1 LTIGH
6 LLVLEQLPRVPK
18 QPNILDDSKLEGFMS
33 ALTSIFSWLG
43 RFLKKV
49 RSIVLDLGTALVV
62 MFVVIAI
69 IEALTA
75 SGPDVED
82 PSGKAL
88 LIDPA
93 GTVVDQEVFNSESL
107 LTTVTD
113 ASSIQIQT
121 RDLIKLIRAAAEDD
135 SIPAVVV
142 DFSSTGFAG
151 PTTAI
156 NIAKELKAL
165 RDSGKRVIAFN
176 DRLSTTSYLMA
187 SQASE
192 VWVHPVGSI
201 SVRGLGGM
209 RNYNKDLFE
218 NLKITIHNYSQG
230 DFKSATETSWRS
242 SMSENDRM
250 QREALLFPIWEEMK
264 SLMAEGRGIESDDI
278 QSFADNYVG
287 FFGEAAIGNIAYAQ
301 ANNLIDGTK
310 SFPEFRKYM
319 IEEFGL
325 DEEAETETY
334 KTISYAEYAKQLTDD
349 SADSGNQI
357 AVITAEGVIREG
369 EISQGVAGANGVVKQ
384 IRKAHEDESTKAIV
398 FRVNSPGGSIIASE
412 MMRDELLAAKRK
424 GIKVIVSMGDYAAS
438 GGVYI
443 STPADYIFAEPTT
456 ITGSI
461 GVAIA
466 LPTLENAM
474 DYIGVNFDGVVTSK
488 HGGWD
493 PTQAIDD
500 DLDKIFAS
508 WGSEAYDRFINFV
521 AESRSQTYD
530 DIKAIAGGRVWI
542 ATSAKDIGLV
552 DEIGGI
558 DDALTYAASLAEL
571 EDYQVEYYGQELSPE
586 EMILKELLEQLDVS
600 IGEPK
605 VLSALDG
612 IARLYDTFIDIHEP
626 KALLTC
632 KDCLVDLD

>member
-1 LTIGH
+1 MNTI
-6 LLVLEQLPRVPK
+6 K
-18 QPNILDDSKLEGFMS
+18 
-33 ALTSIFSWLG
+33 AIFSWIG
-43 RFLKKV
+43 RFLQKV
-49 RSIVLDLGTALVV
+49 RTILLDFGTALVV
-62 MFVVIAI
+62 IFLAMAI
-69 IEALTA
+69 IGALT
-75 SGPDVED
+75 SSEPEVVD
-82 PSGKAL
+82 PSGRVL
-88 LIDPA
+88 FINPQ
-93 GTVVDQEVFNSESL
+93 GVVVDQEVFNSESL
-107 LTTVTD
+107 LDVATD
-113 ASSIQIQT
+113 SSIEQIQT
-121 RDLIKLIRAAAEDD
+121 RDLIKLIRAAAQDK
-135 SIPAVVV
+135 SIPAVFV
-142 DFSSTGFAG
+142 DFSSAGFAG

-165 RDSGKRVIAFN
+165 RDSGKRVIAFS
-176 DRLSTTSYLMA
+176 DRLSTASYLMA

-201 SVRGLGGM
+201 SVSGIGGM
-209 RNYNKDLFE
+209 RNYNKDLLA

-230 DFKSATETSWRS
+230 DFKSATEPSWRS
-242 SMSENDRM
+242 DMSENDRM
-250 QREALLFPIWEEMK
+250 QREALLFPIWDEMK
-264 SLMAEGRGIESDDI
+264 ALMAEGRGIEPSDI

-310 SFPEFRKYM
+310 SFPEFRQYM
-319 IEEFGL
+319 IEEFGE

-334 KTISYAEYAKQLTDD
+334 KTISSAEYAKQIEDD
-349 SADSGNQI
+349 LSESANQI
-357 AVITAEGVIREG
+357 AVITAEGAISEG
-369 EISQGVAGANGVVKQ
+369 EISQGVAGADGIVQQ
-384 IRKAHEDESTKAIV
+384 IRSAHEDENTKVIV

-424 GIKVIVSMGDYAAS
+424 GLKVVVSMGDYAAS

-466 LPTLENAM
+466 LPTFENAM

-493 PTQAIDD
+493 PTQAIDE
-500 DLDKIFAS
+500 DLDKIFAG
-508 WGSEAYDRFINFV
+508 WGAEAYDRFIAFV
-521 AESRSQTYD
+521 AESRSQSYE

-542 ATSAKDIGLV
+542 ATSAKEIGLV

-558 DDALTYAASLAEL
+558 EDAIAYAADL
-571 EDYQVEYYGQELSPE
+571 EGLDDYQIEYYRETLSPE
-586 EMILKELLEQLDVS
+586 EMFLKELLENFDVS
-600 IGEPK
+600 LAQPS

-612 IARLYDTFIDIHEP
+612 VAELYETLVDIKEP

>member
-1 LTIGH
+1 M
-6 LLVLEQLPRVPK
+6 
-18 QPNILDDSKLEGFMS
+18 N
-33 ALTSIFSWLG
+33 ALKSIFSWLG
-43 RFLKKV
+43 RFLEKARTV
-49 RSIVLDLGTALVV
+49 MLNLGTA
-62 MFVVIAI
+62 FVLIIITFAI
-69 IEALTA
+69 IGGLSS
-75 SGPDVED
+75 SGPDVTEKD
-82 PSGKAL
+82 GRVL
-88 LIDPA
+88 FIDPI
-93 GTVVDQEVFNSESL
+93 GTVVDQEVFNSDFMFNFGTNSS
-107 LTTVTD
+107 TD
-113 ASSIQIQT
+113 QIQT
-121 RDLIKLIRAAAEDD
+121 RDLIALIRAAAEDEE
-135 SIPAVVV
+135 IPAVFI

-165 RDSGKRVIAFN
+165 RESGKRVIAFN

-209 RNYNKDLFE
+209 RPYQKELYE
-218 NLKITIHNYSQG
+218 NLKINFHNYSQG
-230 DFKSATETSWRS
+230 DFKSAVEGNTRTD
-242 SMSENDRM
+242 MSENDRL
-250 QREALLFPIWEEMK
+250 QRKALYTPIWDEMK
-264 SLMAEGRGIESDDI
+264 SLMAEGRGIASDDI
-278 QSFADNYVG
+278 QSFADGYVG
-287 FFGEAAIGNIAYAQ
+287 FFGEAAIANIAYAET
-301 ANNLIDGTK
+301 NNIIDGTK
-310 SFPEFRKYM
+310 SFPEFRQYM

-325 DEEAETETY
+325 DEEAKTDTY
-334 KTISYAEYAKQLTDD
+334 KTISYNEYANQMEDD
-349 SADSGNQI
+349 FSESENEI
-357 AVITAEGVIREG
+357 AIITAEGAIMEG
-369 EISQGVAGANGVVKQ
+369 EISQGVAGSSGVVKQ
-384 IRKAHEDESTKAIV
+384 IRSAHENENTKAIV

-412 MMRDELLAAKRK
+412 MMRDELFAAKTK
-424 GIKVIVSMGDYAAS
+424 GIKVVVSMGDYAAS

-493 PTQAIDD
+493 PTQAIDE
-500 DLDKIFAS
+500 DLDKIFAG
-508 WGSEAYDRFINFV
+508 WGADAYDRFVNFV
-521 AESRSQTYD
+521 ADSRSQSYE

-542 ATSAKDIGLV
+542 ATSAKEIGLV

-558 DDALTYAASLAEL
+558 DDAIAYAVNLTEL

-586 EMILKELLEQLDVS
+586 ELIIRELLENFDVS
-600 IGEPK
+600 IKEPK
-605 VLSALDG
+605 VFSALNGLTDLYETLTG
-612 IARLYDTFIDIHEP
+612 IQQP

-632 KDCLVDLD
+632 EDCMIDID

>member
-1 LTIGH
+1 ML
-6 LLVLEQLPRVPK
+6 
-18 QPNILDDSKLEGFMS
+18 N
-33 ALTSIFSWLG
+33 
-43 RFLKKV
+43 
-49 RSIVLDLGTALVV
+49 LGTA
-62 MFVVIAI
+62 FVLIFFTI
-69 IEALTA
+69 IIIGAFTS
-75 SGPDVED
+75 SGPEVKD
-82 PSGKAL
+82 PSGRVL
-88 LIDPA
+88 FIDPV
-93 GTVVDQEVFNSESL
+93 GTVVDQEVF
-107 LTTVTD
+107 
-113 ASSIQIQT
+113 SSDFLSQLSADSSMDQIQT
-121 RDLIKLIRAAAEDD
+121 RDLIQLIRAVAEDEE
-135 SIPAVVV
+135 IPAVFI
-142 DFSSTGFAG
+142 DFSATGFAG

-165 RDSGKRVIAFN
+165 RESGKRVIAMN

-192 VWVHPVGSI
+192 IWVHPVGSI

-209 RNYNKDLFE
+209 RAYQKELYE
-218 NLKITIHNYSQG
+218 NLKINFHNYSQG
-230 DFKSATETSWRS
+230 DFKSAVEGNTRTD
-242 SMSENDRM
+242 MSENDRL
-250 QREALLFPIWEEMK
+250 QREALLTPIWNEMK

-278 QSFADNYVG
+278 QSFADGYVG

-301 ANNLIDGTK
+301 ANNIVDGTK

-334 KTISYAEYAKQLTDD
+334 KTISYNEYAKQIDD
-349 SADSGNQI
+349 ELSESDNHI
-357 AVITAEGVIREG
+357 AVITAEGAIMEG
-369 EISQGVAGANGVVKQ
+369 EITQGVAGANGVVKQ
-384 IRKAHEDESTKAIV
+384 IRSAHEDENTKAIV

-412 MMRDELLAAKRK
+412 MMRDELFAAKEK
-424 GIKVIVSMGDYAAS
+424 GIDVIVSMGDYAAS

-500 DLDKIFAS
+500 DLDIIFAG
-508 WGSEAYDRFINFV
+508 WGADAYDRFVSFV
-521 AESRSQTYD
+521 AESRSQSYD
-530 DIKAIAGGRVWI
+530 DIKKIAGGRVWI
-542 ATSAKDIGLV
+542 ATSAEELGLI
-552 DEIGGI
+552 DEIGSI
-558 DDALTYAASLAEL
+558 DDAIVYAANIAEL
-571 EDYQVEYYGQELSPE
+571 EDYQVEYYGQKLSPE
-586 EMILKELLEQLDVS
+586 ELIIRELLENFDVS
-600 IGEPK
+600 LGEPK
-605 VLSALDG
+605 VLSALNGLADFYETLTG
-612 IARLYDTFIDIHEP
+612 IQEP

-632 KDCLVDLD
+632 KDCLVELD

>member
-1 LTIGH
+1 M
-6 LLVLEQLPRVPK
+6 
-18 QPNILDDSKLEGFMS
+18 N
-33 ALTSIFSWLG
+33 ALKSIFSWLG
-43 RFLKKV
+43 RFLEKARTV
-49 RSIVLDLGTALVV
+49 MLNLGTA
-62 MFVVIAI
+62 FVLIIITFAI
-69 IEALTA
+69 IGGLSS
-75 SGPDVED
+75 SGPDVTEKD
-82 PSGKAL
+82 GRVL
-88 LIDPA
+88 FIDPI
-93 GTVVDQEVFNSESL
+93 GTVVDQEVFNSDFMFNFGTNSS
-107 LTTVTD
+107 TD
-113 ASSIQIQT
+113 QIQT
-121 RDLIKLIRAAAEDD
+121 RDLIALIRAAAEDEE
-135 SIPAVVV
+135 IPAVFI

-165 RDSGKRVIAFN
+165 RESGKRVIAFN

-209 RNYNKDLFE
+209 RPYQKELYE
-218 NLKITIHNYSQG
+218 NLKINFHNYSQG
-230 DFKSATETSWRS
+230 DFKSAVEGNTRTD
-242 SMSENDRM
+242 MSENDKL
-250 QREALLFPIWEEMK
+250 QREALLNPIWDEMK
-264 SLMAEGRGIESDDI
+264 LLMAEGRDIELGDI
-278 QSFADNYVG
+278 QSFADDYVG
-287 FFGEAAIGNIAYAQ
+287 FFGEAAIGNIAYAK
-301 ANNLIDGTK
+301 ANNIIDGTK
-310 SFPEFRKYM
+310 SFPEFRQYM

-325 DEEAETETY
+325 DEKAETETY
-334 KTISYAEYAKQLTDD
+334 KTISYNEYADQMEDD
-349 SADSGNQI
+349 FSDSENEI
-357 AVITAEGVIREG
+357 AIITAEGAIMEG
-369 EISQGVAGANGVVKQ
+369 EIAQGVAGSSGIVKQ
-384 IRKAHEDESTKAIV
+384 IRSAHENENTKAIV

-412 MMRDELLAAKRK
+412 MMRDELFAAKKK
-424 GIKVIVSMGDYAAS
+424 GIKVVVSMGDYAAS

-493 PTQAIDD
+493 PTQAIDG
-500 DLDKIFAS
+500 DLDKIFAG
-508 WGSEAYDRFINFV
+508 WGADAYDRFVNFV
-521 AESRSQTYD
+521 ADSRSQSYE

-542 ATSAKDIGLV
+542 ATSAKEIGLV

-558 DDALTYAASLAEL
+558 DDAIAYAVNLTEL

-586 EMILKELLEQLDVS
+586 ELIIRELLENFDVS
-600 IGEPK
+600 LGEPK
-605 VLSALDG
+605 VLSALNGLAD
-612 IARLYDTFIDIHEP
+612 LYETLTDIQEP

>member
-1 LTIGH
+1 M
-6 LLVLEQLPRVPK
+6 
-18 QPNILDDSKLEGFMS
+18 N
-33 ALTSIFSWLG
+33 ALKPIFSWLS
-43 RFLKKV
+43 RFLEKARIIMLNV
-49 RSIVLDLGTALVV
+49 GTA
-62 MFVVIAI
+62 FVLIFFTI
-69 IEALTA
+69 IIIGALT
-75 SGPDVED
+75 SGPEVKD
-82 PSGKAL
+82 PSGRVL
-88 LIDPA
+88 LIDPE
-93 GTVVDQEVFNSESL
+93 GTVVDQEVFNSDFL
-107 LTTVTD
+107 FNIVTD
-113 ASSIQIQT
+113 SSTDQIQT
-121 RDLIKLIRAAAEDD
+121 RDLIQLIRAAAEDED
-135 SIPAVVV
+135 IPAVFV

-209 RNYNKDLFE
+209 SPYQKEFYE
-218 NLKITIHNYSQG
+218 NLKINIHNYSQG
-230 DFKSATETSWRS
+230 DFKSAVEPNTRTD
-242 SMSENDRM
+242 MSENDRM
-250 QREALLFPIWEEMK
+250 QREAILNPIWDEMK
-264 SLMAEGRGIESDDI
+264 SLMAVGRGIESDDI
-278 QSFADNYVG
+278 QSFADDYVA
-287 FFGEAAIGNIAYAQ
+287 FIGEAAIGNIAYAK
-301 ANNLIDGTK
+301 ANNIIDGTK
-310 SFPEFRKYM
+310 SFPEFRQYM

-334 KTISYAEYAKQLTDD
+334 KTISYNEYAKQIDEDFSD
-349 SADSGNQI
+349 SDNQI
-357 AVITAEGVIREG
+357 AVITAEGAIMEG
-369 EISQGVAGANGVVKQ
+369 DITQGVAGADGVVKQ
-384 IRKAHEDESTKAIV
+384 IRSAHEDENTKAIV
-398 FRVNSPGGSIIASE
+398 FRVNSPGGSIIGSE

-424 GIKVIVSMGDYAAS
+424 GINVIVSMGDYAAS

-493 PTQAIDD
+493 PTQAIND

-508 WGSEAYDRFINFV
+508 WGADAYDRFINFV
-521 AESRSQTYD
+521 AESRSQSYE
-530 DIKAIAGGRVWI
+530 DIKEIAGGRIWI
-542 ATSAKDIGLV
+542 ATSAKEIGLV

-558 DDALTYAASLAEL
+558 DDAITYAANIAEL
-571 EDYQVEYYGQELSPE
+571 EDYKVEYYGEERSLD
-586 EMILKELLEQLDVS
+586 EMILKELLENFDVS
-600 IGEPK
+600 LGEPK
-605 VLSALDG
+605 VLSALNG
-612 IARLYDTFIDIHEP
+612 LASLYETLTDIQEP

>member
-1 LTIGH
+1 M
-6 LLVLEQLPRVPK
+6 
-18 QPNILDDSKLEGFMS
+18 N
-33 ALTSIFSWLG
+33 ALKTIFSWLG
-43 RFLKKV
+43 RFLQRV
-49 RSIVLDLGTALVV
+49 RTILLDLGTLVI
-62 MFVVIAI
+62 VVLLATTI
-69 IEALTA
+69 IGALT
-75 SGPDVED
+75 SFGPED
-82 PSGKAL
+82 T
-88 LIDPA
+88 DPA
-93 GTVVDQEVFNSESL
+93 GKVLFINPQGVVVDQEVFNSDSL
-107 LTTVTD
+107 FDAATD
-113 ASSIQIQT
+113 SSTDQIQT
-121 RDLIKLIRAAAEDD
+121 RDLIKLIRAAAQDED
-135 SIPAVVV
+135 IPAVVV
-142 DFSSTGFAG
+142 DFSSANFAG

-192 VWVHPVGSI
+192 IWVHPVGSV

-230 DFKSATETSWRS
+230 DFKSATEPSWRS
-242 SMSENDRM
+242 DMSENDRM
-250 QREALLFPIWEEMK
+250 QREAILFPIWDEMK
-264 SLMAEGRGIESDDI
+264 ALMAEGRGIESSDI
-278 QSFADNYVG
+278 QAFADNYVG

-319 IEEFGL
+319 IEEFGK

-334 KTISYAEYAKQLTDD
+334 KTISYAEYEKQIEDD
-349 SADSGNQI
+349 VVESGNQI
-357 AVITAEGVIREG
+357 AVVTAEGAIREG
-369 EISQGVAGANGVVKQ
+369 EISQGVAGADGIVKQ
-384 IRKAHEDESTKAIV
+384 IRSAHEDDNTKVIV

-412 MMRDELLAAKRK
+412 MMRDELLAAKSK
-424 GIKVIVSMGDYAAS
+424 GIKVVVSMGDYAAS

-493 PTQAIDD
+493 PAQAIDE
-500 DLDKIFAS
+500 DLDKIFAG
-508 WGSEAYDRFINFV
+508 WGAEAYDRFINFV
-521 AESRSQTYD
+521 AESRDQSYE

-542 ATSAKDIGLV
+542 ATSAKEIGLV

-558 DDALTYAASLAEL
+558 DDAIAYAADLQGL
-571 EDYQVEYYGQELSPE
+571 EDYRVEYYREKLSPE
-586 EMILKELLEQLDVS
+586 EAFLKEVLENLDVS
-600 IGEPK
+600 LAQPS

-612 IARLYDTFIDIHEP
+612 VAELYETLVDIHEP

-632 KDCLVDLD
+632 KDCLVELD

>member
-1 LTIGH
+1 M
-6 LLVLEQLPRVPK
+6 
-18 QPNILDDSKLEGFMS
+18 N
-33 ALTSIFSWLG
+33 ALKSIFSWLG
-43 RFLKKV
+43 RFLEKARTV
-49 RSIVLDLGTALVV
+49 MLNLGTA
-62 MFVVIAI
+62 FVLIFFTI
-69 IEALTA
+69 IIIGALTS
-75 SGPDVED
+75 SGPEVKD
-82 PSGKAL
+82 PSGRVL
-88 LIDPA
+88 FIDPV
-93 GTVVDQEVFNSESL
+93 GTVVDQEVFN
-107 LTTVTD
+107 TD
-113 ASSIQIQT
+113 FLSSIGADSSMDQIQT
-121 RDLIKLIRAAAEDD
+121 RDLIQLIRAAAEDEE
-135 SIPAVVV
+135 IPAVFI
-142 DFSSTGFAG
+142 DFSATGFAG

-165 RDSGKRVIAFN
+165 RESGKRVIAMS

-209 RNYNKDLFE
+209 RNYNKDLFD

-242 SMSENDRM
+242 SMSDNDRM
-250 QREALLFPIWEEMK
+250 QREALLFPIWDEMK
-264 SLMAEGRGIESDDI
+264 LLMAEGRGIELDDI
-278 QSFADNYVG
+278 QSFADDYVG
-287 FFGEAAIGNIAYAQ
+287 FFGEAAIGNIAYAE
-301 ANNLIDGTK
+301 ANNIIDGTK
-310 SFPEFRKYM
+310 SFPEFRQYM

-334 KTISYAEYAKQLTDD
+334 KTISYNEYAKQIDD
-349 SADSGNQI
+349 ELSESDNHI
-357 AVITAEGVIREG
+357 AVITAEGAIMEG
-369 EISQGVAGANGVVKQ
+369 EITQGVAGANGVVKQ
-384 IRKAHEDESTKAIV
+384 IRSAHEDKNTKAIV

-412 MMRDELLAAKRK
+412 MMRDELFAAKEK
-424 GIKVIVSMGDYAAS
+424 GIDVIVSMGDYAAS

-500 DLDKIFAS
+500 DLDKIFAG
-508 WGSEAYDRFINFV
+508 WGADAYDRFVSFV
-521 AESRSQTYD
+521 AESRSQSYE

-542 ATSAKDIGLV
+542 ATSAKEIGLV

-558 DDALTYAASLAEL
+558 DDAIAYAANMAEL

-586 EMILKELLEQLDVS
+586 ELIIRELLENFDVS
-600 IGEPK
+600 VGEPK
-605 VLSALDG
+605 VLSALNGLAD
-612 IARLYDTFIDIHEP
+612 LYETLADIQEP

>member
-1 LTIGH
+1 M
-6 LLVLEQLPRVPK
+6 
-18 QPNILDDSKLEGFMS
+18 N
-33 ALTSIFSWLG
+33 ALKPIFSWLG
-43 RFLKKV
+43 RFLEKARIIMLNV
-49 RSIVLDLGTALVV
+49 GTA
-62 MFVVIAI
+62 FVLIFFTITI
-69 IEALTA
+69 IGALT
-75 SGPDVED
+75 SLGSEVKD
-82 PSGKAL
+82 PSGRVL
-88 LIDPA
+88 LIDPE
-93 GTVVDQEVFNSESL
+93 GTVVDQEVFNSDFL
-107 LTTVTD
+107 FNIVTD
-113 ASSIQIQT
+113 SSTDQIQT
-121 RDLIKLIRAAAEDD
+121 RDLIQLIRAAGEDED
-135 SIPAVVV
+135 IPAVFV

-192 VWVHPVGSI
+192 VWVHPVGSV

-209 RNYNKDLFE
+209 SAYQKELYE
-218 NLKITIHNYSQG
+218 NLKINFHNYSQG
-230 DFKSATETSWRS
+230 DFKSALEPNTRTD
-242 SMSENDRM
+242 MSENDRM
-250 QREALLFPIWEEMK
+250 QREAILNPIWDKMK
-264 SLMAEGRGIESDDI
+264 SLMAIGRGIESDDI
-278 QSFADNYVG
+278 QSFADDYIG
-287 FFGEAAIGNIAYAQ
+287 FFGEAAIGNIAYAK
-301 ANNLIDGTK
+301 ANNIIDGTK
-310 SFPEFRKYM
+310 SFPEFRQYM

-325 DEEAETETY
+325 DKEAETETY
-334 KTISYAEYAKQLTDD
+334 KTISYNEYAKQIDEDFSD
-349 SADSGNQI
+349 SDNQI
-357 AVITAEGVIREG
+357 AVITAEGAIMEG
-369 EISQGVAGANGVVKQ
+369 DITQGVAGANGLVKQ
-384 IRKAHEDESTKAIV
+384 IRSAHEDENTKAIV
-398 FRVNSPGGSIIASE
+398 FRVNSPGGSIIGSE

-424 GIKVIVSMGDYAAS
+424 GINVIVSMGDYAAS

-493 PTQAIDD
+493 PTQAIND

-508 WGSEAYDRFINFV
+508 WGADAYDRFINFV
-521 AESRSQTYD
+521 AESRSQSYE
-530 DIKAIAGGRVWI
+530 DIKEIAGGRIWI
-542 ATSAKDIGLV
+542 ATSAKEIGLV

-558 DDALTYAASLAEL
+558 DDAITYAANIAEL
-571 EDYQVEYYGQELSPE
+571 EDYKVEYYGEERSLE
-586 EMILKELLEQLDVS
+586 EMILKELLENFDVS
-600 IGEPK
+600 LGEPK
-605 VLSALDG
+605 VLSALNG
-612 IARLYDTFIDIHEP
+612 LASLYETLTDIQEP

>member
-1 LTIGH
+1 M
-6 LLVLEQLPRVPK
+6 
-18 QPNILDDSKLEGFMS
+18 N
-33 ALTSIFSWLG
+33 ALKSIFSWLG
-43 RFLKKV
+43 RFLEKARTV
-49 RSIVLDLGTALVV
+49 MLNLGTA
-62 MFVVIAI
+62 FVLIIITFAI
-69 IEALTA
+69 IGGLSS
-75 SGPDVED
+75 SGPDVTEKD
-82 PSGKAL
+82 GRVL
-88 LIDPA
+88 FIDPI
-93 GTVVDQEVFNSESL
+93 GTVVDQEVFNSDFPFNFQSNSS
-107 LTTVTD
+107 TD
-113 ASSIQIQT
+113 QIQT
-121 RDLIKLIRAAAEDD
+121 RDLIALIRAAAEDEE
-135 SIPAVVV
+135 IPAVFI

-165 RDSGKRVIAFN
+165 RESGKRVIAFN

-209 RNYNKDLFE
+209 RPYQKELYE
-218 NLKITIHNYSQG
+218 NLKINFHNYSQG
-230 DFKSATETSWRS
+230 DFKSAVEGNTRTD
-242 SMSENDRM
+242 MSENDRL
-250 QREALLFPIWEEMK
+250 QREALYTPIWDEMK

-278 QSFADNYVG
+278 QSFADGYVG
-287 FFGEAAIGNIAYAQ
+287 FFGEAAIANIAYAE

-310 SFPEFRKYM
+310 SFPEFRQYM

-325 DEEAETETY
+325 DEEAKTDTY
-334 KTISYAEYAKQLTDD
+334 KTISYNQYADQMEDD
-349 SADSGNQI
+349 FSESENEI
-357 AVITAEGVIREG
+357 AIITAEGAIMEG
-369 EISQGVAGANGVVKQ
+369 EISQGVAGSSGVVKQ
-384 IRKAHEDESTKAIV
+384 IRSAHENENTKAIV

-412 MMRDELLAAKRK
+412 MMRDELFAAKTK
-424 GIKVIVSMGDYAAS
+424 GIKVVVSMGDYAAS

-443 STPADYIFAEPTT
+443 ATPADYIFAEPTT

-493 PTQAIDD
+493 PTQAIDE

-508 WGSEAYDRFINFV
+508 WGADAYDRFVNFV
-521 AESRSQTYD
+521 ADSRSQSYE

-542 ATSAKDIGLV
+542 ATSAKEIGLV

-558 DDALTYAASLAEL
+558 DDAITYAVNLTEL

-586 EMILKELLEQLDVS
+586 ELILRELLENFDVS
-600 IGEPK
+600 LGEPK
-605 VLSALDG
+605 VLSALNGLAD
-612 IARLYDTFIDIHEP
+612 LYETLTDIQEP

>member
-1 LTIGH
+1 M
-6 LLVLEQLPRVPK
+6 
-18 QPNILDDSKLEGFMS
+18 N
-33 ALTSIFSWLG
+33 ALKTIFSWLG
-43 RFLKKV
+43 RFLQRV
-49 RSIVLDLGTALVV
+49 RTILLDLGTLVI
-62 MFVVIAI
+62 VVLLATTI
-69 IEALTA
+69 IGALT
-75 SGPDVED
+75 SFGPED
-82 PSGKAL
+82 T
-88 LIDPA
+88 DPA
-93 GTVVDQEVFNSESL
+93 GKVLFINPQGVVVDQEVFNSGSL
-107 LTTVTD
+107 FDAATD
-113 ASSIQIQT
+113 SSTDQIQT
-121 RDLIKLIRAAAEDD
+121 RDLIKLIRAAAQDED
-135 SIPAVVV
+135 IPAVVV
-142 DFSSTGFAG
+142 DFSSANFAG

-192 VWVHPVGSI
+192 IWVHPVGSV

-230 DFKSATETSWRS
+230 DFKSATEPSWRS
-242 SMSENDRM
+242 DMSENDRM
-250 QREALLFPIWEEMK
+250 QREAILFPIWDEMK
-264 SLMAEGRGIESDDI
+264 ALMAEGRGIESSDI
-278 QSFADNYVG
+278 QAFADNYVG

-319 IEEFGL
+319 IEEFGK

-334 KTISYAEYAKQLTDD
+334 KTISYAEYEKQIEDD
-349 SADSGNQI
+349 VVESDNQI
-357 AVITAEGVIREG
+357 AVVTAEGAIREG
-369 EISQGVAGANGVVKQ
+369 EISQGVAGADGIVKQ
-384 IRKAHEDESTKAIV
+384 IRSAHEDDNTKVIV

-412 MMRDELLAAKRK
+412 MMRDELLAAKSK
-424 GIKVIVSMGDYAAS
+424 GIKVVVSMGDYAAS

-443 STPADYIFAEPTT
+443 STPADYIFAESTT

-466 LPTLENAM
+466 LPTFENAM

-493 PTQAIDD
+493 PAQAIDE
-500 DLDKIFAS
+500 DLDKIFAG
-508 WGSEAYDRFINFV
+508 WGAEAYDRFINFV
-521 AESRSQTYD
+521 AESREQSYE

-542 ATSAKDIGLV
+542 ATSAKEIGLV

-558 DDALTYAASLAEL
+558 DDAIAYAADLEGL
-571 EDYQVEYYGQELSPE
+571 EDYRVEYYREKLSPE
-586 EMILKELLEQLDVS
+586 EAFLKEVLENLDVS
-600 IGEPK
+600 LAQPS

-612 IARLYDTFIDIHEP
+612 VAELYETLVDIHEP

-632 KDCLVDLD
+632 KDCLVELD

>member
-1 LTIGH
+1 M
-6 LLVLEQLPRVPK
+6 
-18 QPNILDDSKLEGFMS
+18 N
-33 ALTSIFSWLG
+33 ALKSIFSWLG
-43 RFLKKV
+43 RFLEKARTV
-49 RSIVLDLGTALVV
+49 MLNLGTA
-62 MFVVIAI
+62 FVLIFFTI
-69 IEALTA
+69 IIIGAFTS
-75 SGPDVED
+75 SGPEVKD
-82 PSGKAL
+82 PSGRVL
-88 LIDPA
+88 FIDPV
-93 GTVVDQEVFNSESL
+93 GTVVDQEVFNSDFLSQL
-107 LTTVTD
+107 GAD
-113 ASSIQIQT
+113 SSMDQIQT
-121 RDLIKLIRAAAEDD
+121 RDLIQLIRAAAEDED
-135 SIPAVVV
+135 IPAVFI
-142 DFSSTGFAG
+142 DFSATGFAG

-165 RDSGKRVIAFN
+165 RESGKRVIAMS

-209 RNYNKDLFE
+209 RNYNKDLFD

-242 SMSENDRM
+242 SMSDNDRM
-250 QREALLFPIWEEMK
+250 QREALLFPIWDEMK

-278 QSFADNYVG
+278 QSFADDYVG
-287 FFGEAAIGNIAYAQ
+287 FFGEAAIGNIAYAK
-301 ANNLIDGTK
+301 ANNIIDGTK
-310 SFPEFRKYM
+310 SFPEFRQYM

-334 KTISYAEYAKQLTDD
+334 KTISYNEYAKQIDD
-349 SADSGNQI
+349 ELSESDNHI
-357 AVITAEGVIREG
+357 AVITAEGAIMEG
-369 EISQGVAGANGVVKQ
+369 EITQGVAGANGVVKQ
-384 IRKAHEDESTKAIV
+384 IRSAHEDENTKAIV

-412 MMRDELLAAKRK
+412 MMRDELFAAKEK
-424 GIKVIVSMGDYAAS
+424 GIDVIVSMGDYAAS

-500 DLDKIFAS
+500 DLDKIFAG
-508 WGSEAYDRFINFV
+508 WGADAYDRFVSFV
-521 AESRSQTYD
+521 AESRSQPYE
-530 DIKAIAGGRVWI
+530 DIKKIAGGRVWI
-542 ATSAKDIGLV
+542 ATSAKEIGLV

-558 DDALTYAASLAEL
+558 DDAIAYAANMAEL

-586 EMILKELLEQLDVS
+586 ELIIRELLENFDVS
-600 IGEPK
+600 VGEPK
-605 VLSALDG
+605 VLSALNGLAD
-612 IARLYDTFIDIHEP
+612 LYETLADIQEP

>member
-1 LTIGH
+1 GGLSSSGSDVTEKDGR
-6 LLVLEQLPRVPK
+6 VLFINP
-18 QPNILDDSKLEGFMS
+18 I
-33 ALTSIFSWLG
+33 
-43 RFLKKV
+43 
-49 RSIVLDLGTALVV
+49 
-62 MFVVIAI
+62 
-69 IEALTA
+69 
-75 SGPDVED
+75 
-82 PSGKAL
+82 
-88 LIDPA
+88 
-93 GTVVDQEVFNSESL
+93 GTVVDQEVFNSDFMFNFGTNSS
-107 LTTVTD
+107 TD
-113 ASSIQIQT
+113 QIQT
-121 RDLIKLIRAAAEDD
+121 RDLIALIRAAAEDEE
-135 SIPAVVV
+135 IPAVFI

-165 RDSGKRVIAFN
+165 RESGKRVIAFN
-176 DRLSTTSYLMA
+176 DRLSTSSYLMA

-209 RNYNKDLFE
+209 RPYQKELYE
-218 NLKITIHNYSQG
+218 NLKINFHNYSQG
-230 DFKSATETSWRS
+230 DFKSAVEGNTRTD
-242 SMSENDRM
+242 MSENDRL
-250 QREALLFPIWEEMK
+250 QREALYTPIWDEMK

-278 QSFADNYVG
+278 QSFADGYVG
-287 FFGEAAIGNIAYAQ
+287 FFGEAAIANIAYAE
-301 ANNLIDGTK
+301 ANNIIDGTK
-310 SFPEFRKYM
+310 SFPEFRQYM

-325 DEEAETETY
+325 DEEAKTDTY
-334 KTISYAEYAKQLTDD
+334 KTISYNEYADQMEDD
-349 SADSGNQI
+349 FSESENEI
-357 AVITAEGVIREG
+357 AIITAEGAIMEG
-369 EISQGVAGANGVVKQ
+369 EISQGVAGSSGVVKQ
-384 IRKAHEDESTKAIV
+384 IRSAHENENTKAIV

-412 MMRDELLAAKRK
+412 MMRDELFAAKTK
-424 GIKVIVSMGDYAAS
+424 GIKVVVSMGDYAAS

-443 STPADYIFAEPTT
+443 ATPADYIFAEPTT

-493 PTQAIDD
+493 PTQAIDE

-508 WGSEAYDRFINFV
+508 WGADAYDRFVNFV
-521 AESRSQTYD
+521 ADSRSQSYE

-542 ATSAKDIGLV
+542 ATSAKEIGLV

-558 DDALTYAASLAEL
+558 DDAITYAVNLTEL

-586 EMILKELLEQLDVS
+586 ELILRELLENFDVS
-600 IGEPK
+600 LGEPK
-605 VLSALDG
+605 VLSALNGLAD
-612 IARLYDTFIDIHEP
+612 LYETLTDIQEP